1 MSAARRRLLLHV
13 CCGPCATT
21 TLERLVD
28 HYDVTCLWL
37 NPNIQPTEEHD
48 LRLRNAERVAGHF
61 AVELLVEPREEALWL
76 GAIEGH
82 EADAEGGARCRLC
95 IGWRLERAAQVA
107 AQGGFELLATTLTVG
122 PRKPAKAIN
131 PLGQAA
137 AEGAGL
143 TFVAED
149 FGRANGFGRSLEL
162 SRELGLYRQS
172 YCGCSFARR

>member
-37 NPNIQPTEEHD
+37 NPNIHPTEEHD
-48 LRLRNAERVAGHF
+48 LRLRNAARVAEHF
-61 AVELLVEPREEALWL
+61 AAELLVGPREEALWL
-76 GAIEGH
+76 DAIEGH
-82 EADAEGGARCRLC
+82 EGDAEGGVRCSLC
-95 IGWRLERAAQVA
+95 IGWRLERAAQIA
-107 AQGGFELLATTLTVG
+107 ADGGFELLATTLTVG

-137 AEGAGL
+137 AERAGL
-143 TFVAED
+143 SFLSED
-149 FGRANGFGRSLEL
+149 FGLRNGFGRSIEL
-162 SRELGLYRQS
+162 SHRLGLYRQS